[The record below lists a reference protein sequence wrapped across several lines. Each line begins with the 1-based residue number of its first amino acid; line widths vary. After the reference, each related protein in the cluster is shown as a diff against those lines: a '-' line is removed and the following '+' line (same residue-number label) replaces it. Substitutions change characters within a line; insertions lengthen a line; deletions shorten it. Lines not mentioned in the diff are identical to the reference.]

1 MSGILLLGSTGQVGW
16 ELERALAPLG
26 AVTAVTRPQLDL
38 REPNSIRDAIRGTHP
53 GIIVNAAGY
62 TAVDRAES
70 EPHLAMQVN
79 GIAPG
84 IMAEEARRID
94 ALLVH
99 YSTDYVFDGARAEP
113 YVEADEPHPLNVY
126 GRTKLAGERAIAAA
140 GGAYLTLRTSWV
152 YGARRPNFVLAILK
166 LAGEKPELSVVED
179 QIGSPTWARALAAA
193 TVEILRNP
201 GQAREAAGIYHLSA
215 QGHTSR
221 FDFARRILEIA
232 REISGETM
240 RMPELRRITAA
251 QFPLPA
257 VRPLN
262 VATSK
267 DRVERVFGVR
277 LPDWDTIL
285 RAFLEELAPHGG
297 WQRAPET

>member
-1 MSGILLLGSTGQVGW
+1 VSGILLLGPTGQVGW

-26 AVTAVTRPQLDL
+26 AVIALARPQLDL
-38 REPNSIRDAIRGTHP
+38 RQPDSIRNAIRGNHP
-53 GIIVNAAGY
+53 EIIVNAAGY

-70 EPHLAMQVN
+70 EPELAMQVN

-113 YVEADEPHPLNVY
+113 YTEADEPRPLNIY

-140 GGAYLTLRTSWV
+140 GSAYLTLRTSWV

-166 LAGEKPELSVVED
+166 LAREKPELSVVED

-193 TVEILRNP
+193 TVDILRRP
-201 GQAREAAGIYHLSA
+201 EHAREAAGIYHLSA

-221 FDFARRILEIA
+221 FDLKSRR
-232 REISGETM
+232 RQRGCRSCVPSPPPSF
-240 RMPELRRITAA
+240 RCRRRGRST
-251 QFPLPA
+251 
-257 VRPLN
+257 
-262 VATSK
+262 
-267 DRVERVFGVR
+267 
-277 LPDWDTIL
+277 
-285 RAFLEELAPHGG
+285 
-297 WQRAPET
+297 

>member
-16 ELERALAPLG
+16 ELERALTPLG
-26 AVTAVTRPQLDL
+26 AVTALSRPQLDL
-38 REPNSIRDAIRGTHP
+38 RQPDSIRDAIRGTHP
-53 GIIVNAAGY
+53 EIIVNAAGY

-70 EPHLAMQVN
+70 EPDLAMQVN

-126 GRTKLAGERAIAAA
+126 GRTKLAGERAITAA

-201 GQAREAAGIYHLSA
+201 RQAREAAGIYHLSA

-267 DRVERVFGVR
+267 DKVQRVFGVD

-285 RAFLEELAPHGG
+285 RAFLVELAAGG
-297 WQRAPET
+297 RQRAQET

>member
-1 MSGILLLGSTGQVGW
+1 VSGILLAGPTGQVGW
-16 ELERALAPLG
+16 ELERALSALG
-26 AVTAVTRPQLDL
+26 TVTAPARPQFDL
-38 REPNSIRDAIRGTHP
+38 RQPDSIRNAIRRNNP
-53 GIIVNAAGY
+53 EIIVNAAGY

-70 EPHLAMQVN
+70 EPELAMQVN

-84 IMAEEARRID
+84 VMAEEAKRAG

-99 YSTDYVFDGARAEP
+99 YSTDYVFDGAQAAP
-113 YVEADEPHPLNVY
+113 YVEADEPHPLNAY

-152 YGARRPNFVLAILK
+152 YGARRPNFVLTMLK

-179 QIGSPTWARALAAA
+179 QIGSPTWARSLAAA
-193 TVEILRNP
+193 TVEILRRP
-201 GQAREAAGIYHLSA
+201 EHARRAPGIYHLSA
-215 QGHTSR
+215 RGHTSR

-232 REISGETM
+232 REISGGTGLTAK
-240 RMPELRRITAA
+240 LRRITAA

-267 DRVERVFGVR
+267 DKVERVFGVR
-277 LPDWDTIL
+277 LPDWDIIL
-285 RAFLEELAPHGG
+285 RAFLLELAAGGG
-297 WQRAPET
+297 WQRALET

>member
-26 AVTAVTRPQLDL
+26 AVTAITRPLLDL
-38 REPNSIRDAIRGTHP
+38 RQPDSIRNAIRGAHP
-53 GIIVNAAGY
+53 EIIVNAAGY

-70 EPHLAMQVN
+70 EPELAMQVN

-99 YSTDYVFDGARAEP
+99 YSTDYVFDGTRAEP
-113 YVEADEPHPLNVY
+113 YVEADEPQPLNVY
-126 GRTKLAGERAIAAA
+126 GKTKLAGERAIAAA

-193 TVEILRNP
+193 TVEILRHP
-201 GQAREAAGIYHLSA
+201 EQARAAAGIYHLSA
-215 QGHTSR
+215 QGYTSR
-221 FDFARRILEIA
+221 FDFARRILEIS
-232 REISGETM
+232 REISGDSM

-257 VRPLN
+257 ARPLN
-262 VATSK
+262 VVTSK
-267 DRVERVFGVR
+267 NKVERVFGVR
-277 LPDWDTIL
+277 LPEWDTIL
-285 RAFLEELAPHGG
+285 RVFLVELTAGGG
-297 WQRAPET
+297 WQRALET